1 MAGTIAFQDAG
12 MRFRLHRER
21 VTTFKEAVLGRFRH
35 LRAVDELWA
44 LRHVSFQVRPGE
56 AVGLVGANGSGKSTL
71 LKLAAGVLQPTEGQ
85 VRVEGRVS
93 PLIELAAGFDP
104 ELSGRDNVLLNGA
117 LLGRS
122 RREMALRIERIA
134 EFAELTDF
142 MDVPVKNYSSGMYAR
157 LGFAVAVDVEPDVL
171 MVDEV
176 LAVGDERF
184 QAKCA
189 ERIREIRAGG
199 TTLFYVS
206 HQMDQ
211 VAATCDRVLLLHHG
225 RLCHDGPPAESIRR
239 YRELCGTA
247 PPGVAR
253 AG

>member
-35 LRAVDELWA
+35 LGAVDELWA

-104 ELSGRDNVLLNGA
+104 ELSGRDNVFLNGA

>member
-104 ELSGRDNVLLNGA
+104 ELSGRDNVFLNGA